1 MIPLI
6 SFSTP
11 AQTTQFIQH
20 IMQDDQQ
27 YQPLQQI
34 RQRIRKQVRRR
45 RLWWNKVEGNNNQR
59 EEEPD

>member
-11 AQTTQFIQH
+11 TQFIQH
-20 IMQDDQQ
+20 MLQDDQQ

-45 RLWWNKVEGNNNQR
+45 RLWRSKTENNNTQR
-59 EEEPD
+59 EDEPD